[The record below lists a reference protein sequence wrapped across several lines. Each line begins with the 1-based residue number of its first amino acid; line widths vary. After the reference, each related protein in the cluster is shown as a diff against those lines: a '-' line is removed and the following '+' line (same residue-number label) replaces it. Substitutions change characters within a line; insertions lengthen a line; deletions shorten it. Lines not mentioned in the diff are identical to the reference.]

1 MMLFTVSEH
10 YHLKTAHI
18 IQQRLSVFSSRP
30 TKVKHFWLTH
40 LPQKQVADF
49 QRLFLF
55 VQMPDACPVIP
66 M

>member
-18 IQQRLSVFSSRP
+18 IQQRFSVFSSRP
-30 TKVKHFWLTH
+30 TKVKHFWLNIC
-40 LPQKQVADF
+40 LKSKW
-49 QRLFLF
+49 LIF
-55 VQMPDACPVIP
+55 VQMPDACPVIQ